1 MSLILAVEPDR
12 KQAKQLSSV
21 VRQHVKAEFVVAD
34 SGAAALA
41 ALGNRIPDLILTPAL
56 LPPKDEAV
64 LTGWLRDLGDA
75 AAHVQTLA
83 IPILSEPNSGKK
95 DKDQGSGSIFGRLRE
110 QGPADAGPGCDPGVF
125 ADQIRVYLDRVDS
138 DRSSRVAPMPVV
150 VPEPVK
156 ETPVVLTVAD
166 ESVPEVEAFDE
177 AVTFDDLVF
186 DPSPEPA
193 PAPVQVPVTDPP
205 VTMRPPTPFAR
216 PEKRVDPAILKS
228 WESELGLESTSGP
241 AAPLWRASS
250 DMSTDS
256 PVAPARVSPVSPVS
270 PVSSVSSDGL
280 VFDPA
285 DARYAPVFR
294 RLDEVAGLHA

>member
-34 SGAAALA
+34 SGSAALA
-41 ALGNRIPDLILTPAL
+41 ALGTRIPDLILTPAL

-83 IPILSEPNSGKK
+83 IPILSEPSSRK
-95 DKDQGSGSIFGRLRE
+95 DKDAGVSIFGRLRD
-110 QGPADAGPGCDPGVF
+110 QGPEDSGPGCDPSVF

-138 DRSSRVAPMPVV
+138 DRSSRVTATPAAPTVDLPSEVSMVAAASEEQAPDM
-150 VPEPVK
+150 EP
-156 ETPVVLTVAD
+156 
-166 ESVPEVEAFDE
+166 FDE

-186 DPSPEPA
+186 DPSPSEPA
-193 PAPVQVPVTDPP
+193 PATAPVPVSEPP
-205 VTMRPPTPFAR
+205 VVMRAPTPFAR
-216 PEKRVDPAILKS
+216 PDKRVEPAVLRS
-228 WESELGLESTSGP
+228 WESELGLDTAPP
-241 AAPLWRASS
+241 ASPLWRASTEVV
-250 DMSTDS
+250 TD
-256 PVAPARVSPVSPVS
+256 APAAPRAAAPR
-270 PVSSVSSDGL
+270 VSSDGL

-285 DARYAPVFR
+285 DARYAPLFR
-294 RLDEVAGLHA
+294 RLDEIAGLHA

>member
-34 SGAAALA
+34 SGSAALA

-83 IPILSEPNSGKK
+83 IPILAEPSSRK
-95 DKDQGSGSIFGRLRE
+95 DKDPGVSIFGRLRD
-110 QGPADAGPGCDPGVF
+110 QGPADSGPGCDPSVF

-138 DRSSRVAPMPVV
+138 DRSTRVTASGAAQTVDLPSEVSIV
-150 VPEPVK
+150 AAASDEQVPDMEP
-156 ETPVVLTVAD
+156 
-166 ESVPEVEAFDE
+166 FDE

-186 DPSPEPA
+186 DPSP
-193 PAPVQVPVTDPP
+193 
-205 VTMRPPTPFAR
+205 RPRPYPSRSRRWSCAHRRHLPGRTSESSRRCCGHGNRSSGWTRRRRHRRCGGPRPTR
-216 PEKRVDPAILKS
+216 
-228 WESELGLESTSGP
+228 
-241 AAPLWRASS
+241 
-250 DMSTDS
+250 
-256 PVAPARVSPVSPVS
+256 
-270 PVSSVSSDGL
+270 
-280 VFDPA
+280 
-285 DARYAPVFR
+285 
-294 RLDEVAGLHA
+294 